1 MNNLKELNTNLE
13 NLKNQLIS
21 LKKNN
26 ISIILTCCVN
36 VNFGIEYLYQTDKQ
50 ERINTYVK
58 AINKWID
65 ETTLNIIVVE
75 SSGYSFPELQ
85 SKVNN
90 RFQIIT
96 FDANN
101 NIECNQLRFKESK
114 GQWEVFAIQ
123 YAYKNSEILQRSKFI
138 IKITGR
144 YYIPTFEKYLIENNI
159 TIYDCL
165 RQSDPNYCEFLGCR
179 KELFN
184 EIFNILID
192 NAYIES
198 VFKNRIEK
206 YNNVLNCK
214 QFEIEPTQQGGLNII
229 RTFL

>member
-1 MNNLKELNTNLE
+1 MNNLKLLNTTLE
-13 NLKNQLIS
+13 NLKNKLIS
-21 LKKNN
+21 LQKNN

-36 VNFGIEYLYQTDKQ
+36 VNFNIGCLYQTDKH
-50 ERINTYVK
+50 ERINIYVK

-101 NIECNQLRFKESK
+101 NTECNQLLFKKAK

-159 TIYDCL
+159 IMYDCL

-179 KELFN
+179 RELFN
-184 EIFNILID
+184 EIFNIF
-192 NAYIES
+192 IEDGHIEN

-206 YNNVLNCK
+206 YNNVLICNK
-214 QFEIEPTQQGGLNII
+214 FEIEPTQQGGLNII